1 MKGFSLKEKTRILLL
16 CFLAK
21 KPFTC
26 FISKQSKPI
35 FGLDCFFMQKETIFL
50 YNFPLFI

>member
-26 FISKQSKPI
+26 FISKQSKSNFR
-35 FGLDCFFMQKETIFL
+35 FGLFFHAKGNDF
-50 YNFPLFI
+50 FV